1 MRVLLAIALL
11 AYPFV
16 VYFFLDRLGPLALA
30 GFFALVTTTRL
41 VLAKHISR
49 NLILLGVAA
58 IVALCLA
65 TLWLQNAIAIKLYPV
80 ALSSVGALWCAYTLW
95 TPPSAIERLLN
106 IVSQSRAGLPAQ
118 MRDRI
123 PFDAQGL
130 SPSLVQRVYM
140 RRLTA
145 VWLVFFLGNG
155 LASAITALLE
165 STATW
170 ALYNGLISYLIAGV
184 LLVGEFFYRPYY
196 QRKHEAESP

>member
-1 MRVLLAIALL
+1 MAIALL

-16 VYFFLDRLGPLALA
+16 VYVFVERLGPLALA
-30 GFFALVTTTRL
+30 GFFALLTATRL
-41 VLAKHISR
+41 VLAKHLSR
-49 NLILLGVAA
+49 NAIILGLVAIA
-58 IVALCLA
+58 ALCLA
-65 TLWLQNAIAIKLYPV
+65 TIALQNAIAIKLYPV
-80 ALSSVGALWCAYTLW
+80 ALSCAGALWCAHTLL

-123 PFDAQGL
+123 PFDANGL

-145 VWLVFFLGNG
+145 VWLVFFTTNG
-155 LASAITALLE
+155 LVSAVTALLTN
-165 STATW
+165 TATW

-196 QRKHEAESP
+196 QRRHEGKSN